1 MQLPA
6 DRGCLRHAE
15 LPRYQVLPVF
25 EQLHQLLEL
34 VDLPLEFGAECC
46 DFGGLFTDDLEFAG
60 LRGGRIVSCNGDDMG
75 GVEQKTSGLHLSD
88 RARLT
93 GEGA

>member
-6 DRGCLRHAE
+6 DSGCLRHSE
-15 LPRYQVLPVF
+15 LSRDQILSVF

-46 DFGGLFTDDLEFAG
+46 DFGGLFADDLEFAG
-60 LRGGRIVSCNGDDMG
+60 LRGGRIVSCNGDAMN
-75 GVEQKTSGLHLSD
+75 
-88 RARLT
+88 
-93 GEGA
+93 GERNYPVTYI